1 MLEQVKFRNHIKE
14 EMDWGKN
21 GIFVNYSDLHDYSWN
36 YTSDNNKISGFNK
49 GIVTK
54 TIPIVICCNSDA
66 EGITLKNKL
75 LEICEKDVLATQ
87 HGKLIVGDYYLKCYV
102 KGSKKSNYL
111 MRKGY
116 METNLS
122 IVTDYPQWVKESTT
136 SFRADGRVTT
146 EGQTSGDGAGGKN
159 LDFKRDFPY
168 DYTSD
173 MTNKTLNNTGFVGTN
188 FKLIIYGAAIN
199 PTVHIGGHT
208 YQVNCSVGEGEYLTI
223 DSLEQTIYLTKQD
236 GTTVN
241 CFNKR
246 NRTSYVFERIPS
258 GQNTVTWDNTFGF
271 DVVLLEER
279 SEPRWT

>member
-1 MLEQVKFRNHIKE
+1 MLEQLRFVNHINE
-14 EMDWGKN
+14 EMLWGKN
-21 GIFVNYSDLHDYSWN
+21 GIYVNYNDLHDYSWN
-36 YTSDNNKISGFNK
+36 YVSDNNRISSFSK

-54 TIPIVICCNSDA
+54 TVPIVILCDSDA
-66 EGITLKNKL
+66 EGLALKNRL
-75 LEICEKDVLATQ
+75 LEVCEKDILAVQ
-87 HGKLIVGDYYLKCYV
+87 HGKLIIGDYYLKCFI

-116 METNLS
+116 METTLS

-146 EGQTSGDGAGGKN
+146 GEQTTVVSSGGKN
-159 LDFKRDFPY
+159 LDFNRDFPY

-173 MTNKTLNNTGFVGTN
+173 MTNKSLNNTGFVGTN
-188 FKLIIYGAAIN
+188 FKLIIYGAAVN
-199 PTVHIGGHT
+199 PTVHIGGYT

-223 DSLEQTIYLTKQD
+223 DSLQQKIYLTKAD

-246 NRTSYVFERIPS
+246 NRASYIFERILP

>member
-54 TIPIVICCNSDA
+54 TVPIIIHCDSDA
-66 EGITLKNKL
+66 EGLVLKNKL
-75 LEICEKDVLATQ
+75 LEIGEKDILAVQ
-87 HGKLIVGDYYLKCYV
+87 HGKLIIGDYYLKCFI
-102 KGSKKSNYL
+102 KGSKKGKYL

-116 METNLS
+116 METTLS

-146 EGQTSGDGAGGKN
+146 DGQTSGDKVGGKN

-208 YQVNCSVGEGEYLTI
+208 YQVNCSVGDGEYLTI
-223 DSLEQTIYLTKQD
+223 DSLEKTIYLTKQD

-241 CFNKR
+241 CFNQR
-246 NRTSYVFERIPS
+246 NRASYVFEQIPS

-271 DVVLLEER
+271 DVILLEER